1 MQEAQ
6 QIPQDPAFRI
16 PLFPEHLLA
25 PARGRLSDRGID
37 PDQHLGAN
45 ELGGEVTAAHL
56 YLLLGVFAAS
66 EKAGQGPTYAIARL
80 ALRSGLPS
88 EIADTLFLA
97 YNQQSAEEA
106 GHGDKVF
113 GNAYYA
119 MGGVP
124 ADASMS
130 VFGDGGASFLE
141 PDRDPR
147 VNLQRLQDVAAV
159 LGGIEIVTL
168 QRALPNMGGLC
179 ERWNQPIGND
189 VLSQIRDVVRPEE
202 SRHVLNFRY
211 VFHKVVAPGGQ
222 PLVDAYFHAT
232 NAGRAQLDAPWLDR
246 ERFAR
251 AVGASAPA
259 PGQLL
264 GKR

>member
-6 QIPQDPAFRI
+6 QIPKDPAFRI
-16 PLFPEHLLA
+16 PPFPEHWLDR
-25 PARGRLSDRGID
+25 ARGRLADRGID
-37 PDQHLGAN
+37 PDQYLGAN
-45 ELGGEVTAAHL
+45 ELDGDVTTARF

-124 ADASMS
+124 TDSSMS

-141 PDRDPR
+141 AGPDTRE
-147 VNLQRLQDVAAV
+147 NLQRLLEVAAV
-159 LGGIEIVTL
+159 LGGIETVAL
-168 QRALPNMGGLC
+168 QRALPNVNGLC
-179 ERWNQPIGND
+179 ERWNHPIGND
-189 VLSQIRDVVRPEE
+189 LIAQIRDVVRPEE
-202 SRHVLNFRY
+202 SRHVLNYRY
-211 VFHKVVAPGGQ
+211 VFHQLIAPAGQ
-222 PLVDAYFHAT
+222 PLIDAYFHAT
-232 NAGRAQLDAPWLDR
+232 NAGRTQLDAPPLDR
-246 ERFAR
+246 DRFAR
-251 AVGASAPA
+251 TVGASAPS